1 MKQDM
6 GEALHW
12 NNLFQ
17 LNLFPPNAAS
27 TAAPN
32 VPVPDKNPTNA
43 EEYYELRLSEDE
55 IVFVNNSEAF
65 TRFLE
70 DIGTQSQVGVD
81 AEFMSSSSEQKISLL
96 QIATKTCAYLLDF
109 ESLPATLTATQMMQL
124 ASVVFLNPAIRKVG
138 FGLAG
143 DLRML
148 AKSNL
153 PGMEKLAERSK
164 AVLNLDK
171 ARGRLA
177 SLLAFPPTGERGLS
191 GFCHTVLGKPLCKVD
206 QISDWSR
213 RPLRPSQ
220 VGKYFICSSIGFPV

>member
-1 MKQDM
+1 M
-6 GEALHW
+6 
-12 NNLFQ
+12 F
-17 LNLFPPNAAS
+17 
-27 TAAPN
+27 T
-32 VPVPDKNPTNA
+32 
-43 EEYYELRLSEDE
+43 
-55 IVFVNNSEAF
+55 VFSN
-65 TRFLE
+65 
-70 DIGTQSQVGVD
+70 
-81 AEFMSSSSEQKISLL
+81 
-96 QIATKTCAYLLDF
+96 QIATKSRAYLLDF
-109 ESLPATLTATQMMQL
+109 ESLPATLTAAQMMQL

-153 PGMEKLAERSK
+153 PGLEKLAERSK

-177 SLLAFPPTGERGLS
+177 SLLALPPTGERGLS
-191 GFCHTVLGKPLCKVD
+191 GFCLTVLGKPLCKVD

-220 VGKYFICSSIGFPV
+220 VGTLSFCSYNGHPV

>member
-1 MKQDM
+1 
-6 GEALHW
+6 
-12 NNLFQ
+12 
-17 LNLFPPNAAS
+17 
-27 TAAPN
+27 
-32 VPVPDKNPTNA
+32 
-43 EEYYELRLSEDE
+43 
-55 IVFVNNSEAF
+55 
-65 TRFLE
+65 
-70 DIGTQSQVGVD
+70 
-81 AEFMSSSSEQKISLL
+81 
-96 QIATKTCAYLLDF
+96 
-109 ESLPATLTATQMMQL
+109 MQL

-153 PGMEKLAERSK
+153 PGLEKLAERSK

-177 SLLAFPPTGERGLS
+177 SLLALPPTGERGLS

-220 VGKYFICSSIGFPV
+220 VGTLEFLHV